1 MTETKERIQS
11 RAMDLFMKYGIRSV
25 SMDDIAAQLGISK
38 KTIYQYFADKN
49 DLVLAVVDEDIR
61 DLQENCM
68 KCGINAGNAIEEIFL
83 TMEMIQELLRN
94 MNPMVL
100 YDLQKFHF
108 EAYKKWIEHK
118 NNFLLVSIENNLRNG
133 IREGYYRPDLNV
145 EVLSRF
151 RLESMLIAF
160 NFEIFQPVKY
170 NLVDVTL
177 QILEHFLFGLVTEK
191 GYALIVKYK
200 QEREIN
206 TKK

>member
-1 MTETKERIQS
+1 MKQRIQS

-25 SMDDIAAQLGISK
+25 SMDDIATQLGISK

-49 DLVLAVVDEDIR
+49 ELVLAVVGEDIR
-61 DLQENCM
+61 DLQENCI
-68 KCGINAGNAIEEIFL
+68 KCGANATNAIEEIFL
-83 TMEMIQELLRN
+83 TMEMIQELLMN

-118 NNFLLVSIENNLRNG
+118 NNFLLVSIENNIRNG
-133 IREGYYRPDLNV
+133 IKEGYYRPDLNV

-151 RLESMLIAF
+151 RLESMLIPF
-160 NFEIFQPVKY
+160 NIEIFQPGKY
-170 NLVDVTL
+170 SLVDVTL
-177 QILEHFLFGLVTEK
+177 QLLEHFLFGLVTEK
-191 GYALIVKYK
+191 GYRLIVKYK

-206 TKK
+206 IKK